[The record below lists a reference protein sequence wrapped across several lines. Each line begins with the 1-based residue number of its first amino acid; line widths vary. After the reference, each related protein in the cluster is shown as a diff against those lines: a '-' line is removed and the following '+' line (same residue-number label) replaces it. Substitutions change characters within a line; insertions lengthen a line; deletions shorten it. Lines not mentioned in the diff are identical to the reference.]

1 MSPSFIDEIS
11 KLTRLEKLELA
22 RYLLDELIKDEREEE
37 FELSDEQKAE
47 LDRRWAEIE
56 DGTAELFTG
65 EQISEELKEPGINTI
80 ITVRSHYLA

>member
-22 RYLLDELIKDEREEE
+22 RYLLDELIKAGREEE

-47 LDRRWAEIE
+47 LDRRWAEVE
-56 DGTAELFTG
+56 NGTAELFTG
-65 EQISEELKEPGINTI
+65 EQISKELKEKYG
-80 ITVRSHYLA
+80 ITVSLP

>member
-1 MSPSFIDEIS
+1 MSPSLIDEIS
-11 KLTRLEKLELA
+11 KLTKLEKLELA

-47 LDRRWAEIE
+47 LDRRWTEVE

-65 EQISEELKEPGINTI
+65 EQISKELKEKYG
-80 ITVRSHYLA
+80 ITVSLP

>member
-1 MSPSFIDEIS
+1 MSPSLINEIS
-11 KLTRLEKLELA
+11 KLTKLEKLELA

-37 FELSDEQKAE
+37 FELSDEQKVE

-65 EQISEELKEPGINTI
+65 EQISKELKEKYGIN
-80 ITVRSHYLA
+80 VSLP